1 MGPIATRNQFAD
13 RCGRTVVEVDVRD
26 THRSSSVVCKDC
38 DGAAYVLGCGFLS
51 RVVHLQK
58 IQRLQHHRISDAV
71 QLDNYGFGVVG
82 QEERVRV
89 RTTYGGP
96 YGMNPAA
103 DEARTKKLGAVEQM
117 VILPAAAEGS
127 IDPNDMAMHIST
139 VRDADRRLERYR
151 MGDMSSQRP
160 HKPILLPSD
169 WDGIEGAPDPAE
181 RTVAA
186 HSTAAAVV
194 KAGRETADPQI
205 TLRLVR
211 LVETVGL
218 DELADLWRD
227 SPEDTLP
234 GTLWQ
239 LYLLRTWVQ
248 RNGIEAARLYEGGR
262 RVAEVS
268 SAVAGVAE
276 PPGPAEVAA
285 LGDAVLTSAFD
296 GDFAIALERAAAFCR
311 VVAVGRARLA
321 DDLPDADVAH
331 TQTRLAAGNIR
342 MAQSLEHAAELWRR
356 DLLT

>member
-1 MGPIATRNQFAD
+1 MTAPRP
-13 RCGRTVVEVDVRD
+13 
-26 THRSSSVVCKDC
+26 
-38 DGAAYVLGCGFLS
+38 S
-51 RVVHLQK
+51 RPV
-58 IQRLQHHRISDAV
+58 
-71 QLDNYGFGVVG
+71 
-82 QEERVRV
+82 
-89 RTTYGGP
+89 
-96 YGMNPAA
+96 
-103 DEARTKKLGAVEQM
+103 
-117 VILPAAAEGS
+117 
-127 IDPNDMAMHIST
+127 
-139 VRDADRRLERYR
+139 
-151 MGDMSSQRP
+151 
-160 HKPILLPSD
+160 LLPSD

-194 KAGRETADPQI
+194 RAGRETGDPAV
-205 TLRLVR
+205 TERLVR

-248 RNGIEAARLYEGGR
+248 RNGVEAARVYDAGR

-296 GDFAIALERAAAFCR
+296 GDFAVALERAAAFCS
-311 VVAVGRARLA
+311 VVAVGRAHVA
-321 DDLPDADVAH
+321 DDVADAGLASA
-331 TQTRLAAGNIR
+331 QTRLAAGNAR
-342 MAQSLEHAAELWRR
+342 MAQSLATAARLWREDR
-356 DLLT
+356 LT